1 MEDSLFWGIP
11 KSAYESADRML
22 TLARKGGI
30 RQHLLGDTSRIR
42 HGTIED
48 QSVDEYCNFLQTK
61 LCCEILQLEGADM
74 SAQGETAS
82 DGLAAEQGRE
92 NNACRLLQGG
102 TEREK
107 CRMDSG
113 MNSIESMYL
122 NYSGLLEEFSE
133 DVIRSRYA
141 FLYKECME
149 FLKSQKLESE
159 VRLDEVL
166 LMHAVLDYFS
176 DVSRLKKF
184 HHIHHINET
193 KVIAYETFWLLR
205 RKPLQVV
212 TQRQDDFLAFINEKF
227 VFSRLAAFL
236 VGNRKD
242 QVLREQDKKAFMN
255 YLDTLYYF
263 LKYRQY
269 DPKMLELMLLGFRA
283 GEIWGRQ

>member
-1 MEDSLFWGIP
+1 
-11 KSAYESADRML
+11 
-22 TLARKGGI
+22 
-30 RQHLLGDTSRIR
+30 
-42 HGTIED
+42 
-48 QSVDEYCNFLQTK
+48 
-61 LCCEILQLEGADM
+61 
-74 SAQGETAS
+74 
-82 DGLAAEQGRE
+82 
-92 NNACRLLQGG
+92 
-102 TEREK
+102 
-107 CRMDSG
+107 MDSG

-149 FLKSQKLESE
+149 FLKSQNLESE

-193 KVIAYETFWLLR
+193 KVIAYETFWLL
-205 RKPLQVV
+205 
-212 TQRQDDFLAFINEKF
+212 
-227 VFSRLAAFL
+227 
-236 VGNRKD
+236 RKD

>member
-1 MEDSLFWGIP
+1 
-11 KSAYESADRML
+11 
-22 TLARKGGI
+22 
-30 RQHLLGDTSRIR
+30 
-42 HGTIED
+42 
-48 QSVDEYCNFLQTK
+48 
-61 LCCEILQLEGADM
+61 
-74 SAQGETAS
+74 
-82 DGLAAEQGRE
+82 
-92 NNACRLLQGG
+92 
-102 TEREK
+102 
-107 CRMDSG
+107 MDSG
-113 MNSIESMYL
+113 MNHIESMYL
-122 NYSGLLEEFSE
+122 SYSGLLEEFSE

-159 VRLDEVL
+159 VRLDELL
-166 LMHAVLDYFS
+166 LMHVGLYYFS
-176 DVSRLKKF
+176 DGSRLKKF

>member
-1 MEDSLFWGIP
+1 
-11 KSAYESADRML
+11 
-22 TLARKGGI
+22 
-30 RQHLLGDTSRIR
+30 
-42 HGTIED
+42 
-48 QSVDEYCNFLQTK
+48 
-61 LCCEILQLEGADM
+61 
-74 SAQGETAS
+74 
-82 DGLAAEQGRE
+82 
-92 NNACRLLQGG
+92 
-102 TEREK
+102 
-107 CRMDSG
+107 MDSG

-263 LKYRQY
+263 L
-269 DPKMLELMLLGFRA
+269 
-283 GEIWGRQ
+283 

>member
-1 MEDSLFWGIP
+1 
-11 KSAYESADRML
+11 
-22 TLARKGGI
+22 
-30 RQHLLGDTSRIR
+30 
-42 HGTIED
+42 
-48 QSVDEYCNFLQTK
+48 
-61 LCCEILQLEGADM
+61 
-74 SAQGETAS
+74 
-82 DGLAAEQGRE
+82 
-92 NNACRLLQGG
+92 
-102 TEREK
+102 
-107 CRMDSG
+107 MDSG

-269 DPKMLELMLLGFRA
+269 DPKMLELMLLAFA
-283 GEIWGRQ
+283 PGRSGDGSETDVCRYAPVYVIRISRFCSI